1 MQKKVMFKA
10 LSVLILAIF
19 IMSTTAMAATG
30 QKCKANPDKF
40 SLTSSKY
47 TGNVLTNDKGEK
59 IKVISTSKTT
69 NKGKVTM
76 KTNGYFSYKP
86 ASTSKTVI
94 KDTFT
99 YTITDKYGQKSTA
112 KVTINYKKVSETG
125 AVIEVTKLAQINTSL
140 EKGPVFLKLGAE
152 WCGPC
157 KEMKPILKDLA
168 LEYKGKAV
176 MMSVDVDKS
185 SKIADYFDVSDIPD
199 SCVIVG
205 IKDGKYI
212 YIQQNGKTTTDRAK
226 ARILG
231 LDEKEVFE
239 KLLDLALK

>member
-30 QKCKANPDKF
+30 QKCKANPDTF

-112 KVTINYKKVSETG
+112 KVAINYKKVSETT
-125 AVIEVTKLAQINTSL
+125 AIVEVTKLSQINTSL
-140 EKGPVFLKLGAE
+140 AKGPVFLKLGAE
-152 WCGPC
+152 WCEPC
-157 KEMKPILKDLA
+157 KRMKPILKDLA
-168 LEYKGKAV
+168 SEYKGKAV
-176 MMSVDVDKS
+176 IMSVDIDKS

-205 IKDGKYI
+205 IKDGRYV
-212 YIQQNGKTTTDRAK
+212 YMQQNGKTTTDRTK

>member
-30 QKCKANPDKF
+30 QKCKANPDTF

-99 YTITDKYGQKSTA
+99 Y
-112 KVTINYKKVSETG
+112 
-125 AVIEVTKLAQINTSL
+125 LSL
-140 EKGPVFLKLGAE
+140 
-152 WCGPC
+152 
-157 KEMKPILKDLA
+157 IH
-168 LEYKGKAV
+168 
-176 MMSVDVDKS
+176 
-185 SKIADYFDVSDIPD
+185 I
-199 SCVIVG
+199 
-205 IKDGKYI
+205 
-212 YIQQNGKTTTDRAK
+212 
-226 ARILG
+226 
-231 LDEKEVFE
+231 
-239 KLLDLALK
+239 